1 MGFRPPVLL
10 SEKPTEVSSSS
21 PEARIFEICSL
32 TVACLTSNNTSSL
45 HIQSFSSF
53 YHSILLFRHQFFK
66 PGTLDNNKLVC
77 AFPFLQHFIHPEQ
90 TRTLAR
96 HNNRV
101 GGSISKR
108 QPRRYLF
115 SFIIYFRFHIISAI
129 NDSSSVEEYSKP
141 FFVVRPYSLNK
152 YKFFFALEQ
161 RT

>member
-1 MGFRPPVLL
+1 MLLLLNVAFRVLL
-10 SEKPTEVSSSS
+10 QRCISGS
-21 PEARIFEICSL
+21 FLCF
-32 TVACLTSNNTSSL
+32 SNVL
-45 HIQSFSSF
+45 
-53 YHSILLFRHQFFK
+53 YKKFFK

-108 QPRRYLF
+108 QPHRYLF

-129 NDSSSVEEYSKP
+129 NDSSFVEEYSKP